1 MAFSLSTPNP
11 YLTLIANRAAME
23 DSGVPK
29 CHKLPVADYS
39 IIINKLIINDRKCH
53 KLLSKDGITARYL
66 VIDRLPG
73 IFEGITIDINFQRS
87 RMNSISRM
95 VTITKNLDEYQFII
109 CSEIRNMPD
118 SNPYKIQLQKYRVL
132 TIASFAILVHLLS
145 SLDNDQALQE
155 WNYFAQILLTRISE
169 TRLKAHSNN
178 QKQRDNIIRK
188 PISSVFDFLG
198 IHEDDIDHMLD
209 AIY

>member
-1 MAFSLSTPNP
+1 
-11 YLTLIANRAAME
+11 ME

-29 CHKLPVADYS
+29 YHKLPLGDCS
-39 IIINKLIINDRKCH
+39 IIINKLIINDSRCH
-53 KLLSKDGITARYL
+53 KLLSKDGITTRHF

-73 IFEGITIDINFQRS
+73 IFEGITIDVNFQRS

-95 VTITKNLDEYQFII
+95 VTITKNLDEYQYII

-132 TIASFAILVHLLS
+132 TIASFATLVHLLS
-145 SLDNDQALQE
+145 FLEDDQALQK

-169 TRLKAHSNN
+169 TRLEAHSN
-178 QKQRDNIIRK
+178 QKQNNNLTRK
-188 PISSVFDFLG
+188 PISPVFDFLG
-198 IHEDDIDHMLD
+198 IREDDIDRRLGF
-209 AIY
+209 IY